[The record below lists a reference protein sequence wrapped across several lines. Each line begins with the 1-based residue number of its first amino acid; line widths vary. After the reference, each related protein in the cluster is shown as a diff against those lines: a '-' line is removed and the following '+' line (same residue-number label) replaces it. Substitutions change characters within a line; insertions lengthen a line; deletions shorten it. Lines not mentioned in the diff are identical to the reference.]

1 MHFSFVDIV
10 FFVIILFFG
19 IMACAKGFIKELF
32 GKLSVIA
39 GILVAVLFCG
49 KLSPYLENIIK
60 IQTACVVIA
69 FILLFIATFLLV
81 KIIQTVIGSIAS
93 GDILK
98 SLDRLLGFV
107 LGVLEGLAIVC
118 FILVL
123 LKAQPWFN
131 ADSLT
136 SDSFFWAKLSGLL
149 DKPIKNLNAVF
160 V

>member
-1 MHFSFVDIV
+1 MHFSFIDIV
-10 FFVIILFFG
+10 FFIIILFFG

-32 GKLSVIA
+32 GKLSIIA

-49 KLSPYLENIIK
+49 KLSP
-60 IQTACVVIA
+60 ACVVIS
-69 FILLFIATFLLV
+69 FVLLFIATFLLV
-81 KIIQTVIGSIAS
+81 KIIQTIIGSIAS

-107 LGVLEGLAIVC
+107 LGVLEGLAIIC

-123 LKAQPWFN
+123 LKAQPWFTV
-131 ADSLT
+131 DSLT
-136 SDSFFWAKLSGLL
+136 GDSFFWAKLSGLL
-149 DKPIKNLNAVF
+149 DKPIKNLSAVF